1 MNIKATDKAA
11 SDEDRRSSVTLLT
24 VHVTDSD
31 DQGPK
36 MKIEVFSGK
45 DYKCGNH
52 LFNPY

>member
-11 SDEDRRSSVTLLT
+11 SEEDRRSSLTLLT
-24 VHVTDSD
+24 VQVTDSD

-36 MKIEVFSGK
+36 MKIDFSGK

-52 LFNPY
+52 LFNPF